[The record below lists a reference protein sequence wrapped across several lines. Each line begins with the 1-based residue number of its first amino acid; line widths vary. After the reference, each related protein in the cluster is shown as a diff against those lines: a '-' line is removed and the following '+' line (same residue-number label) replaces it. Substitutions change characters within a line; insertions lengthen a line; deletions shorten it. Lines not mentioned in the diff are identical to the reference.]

1 MEFESQK
8 EIYRIATA
16 SGNSSHVILP
26 KDWEGHKILLTRVDI
41 EPKEVIMNLLSPYLK
56 DIIGIYLYGSYARK
70 ENKEGSD
77 IDVIVITDKKIKVEK
92 KKPFDLIQIERDKI
106 NTFKRINPVLF
117 YSFVFESESIINN
130 SLLEDLRKEQIN
142 KDFFKEFFNET
153 NRVIGI
159 NQELLDLDKIQ
170 NQAYVDSNLIY
181 SLILRLRG
189 VYIIKTLLKKEK
201 FSNSSFL
208 KFLRNNLVHNP
219 DICYE
224 VYQNVRNDKKIE
236 KRVTV
241 EEAEKL
247 LNLLK
252 DVTSKLNN
260 VK

>member
-41 EPKEVIMNLLSPYLK
+41 EPKEAIMNLLSPYLK

-77 IDVIVITDKKIKVEK
+77 IDVIVITNKKIKVEK

-130 SLLEDLRKEQIN
+130 SFLEDLRKEQIN
-142 KDFFKEFFNET
+142 KDFFKEFFNDT
-153 NRVIGI
+153 NRVISI
-159 NQELLDLDKIQ
+159 NQELLELDKSQ
-170 NQAYVDSNLIY
+170 NQEYTDNNLIY
-181 SLILRLRG
+181 SLILRLRA
-189 VYIIKTLLKKEK
+189 VYIIETLLKREK
-201 FSNSSFL
+201 FSNNFFL

-219 DICYE
+219 DKYYE
-224 VYQNVRNDKKIE
+224 VYQNIRNDKKIE
-236 KRVTV
+236 KKITIG
-241 EEAEKL
+241 EAEKL
-247 LNLLK
+247 LNLLNE
-252 DVTSKLNN
+252 VTSKLNN
-260 VK
+260 AK